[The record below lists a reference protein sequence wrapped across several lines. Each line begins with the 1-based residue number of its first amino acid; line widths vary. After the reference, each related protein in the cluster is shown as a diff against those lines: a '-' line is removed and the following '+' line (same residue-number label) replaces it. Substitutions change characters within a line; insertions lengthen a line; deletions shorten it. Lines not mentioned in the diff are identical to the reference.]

1 MNDVKDELKKINDA
15 KIKKIVGACL
25 KRRREASGYTQ
36 DEISE
41 MLGINKA
48 SYARYE
54 QGTSEPSITRLAQI
68 ADIFQCGLD
77 QLVIDTSVRV
87 EEQTK
92 RIALALE
99 NVSIYDRESIIQIV
113 EQACKIARNK
123 SKARKLPD
131 HLR

>member
-1 MNDVKDELKKINDA
+1 MNEALQKIQDE
-15 KIKKIVGACL
+15 KIKKMVGACI

-36 DEISE
+36 EEVADK
-41 MLGINKA
+41 LNLNTA

-54 QGTSEPSITRLAQI
+54 QGTAEPSITRLAQL
-68 ADIFQCGLD
+68 ADIFECGLD
-77 QLVIDTSVRV
+77 QLVIDTSLRV

-99 NVSIYDRESIIQIV
+99 NVSVYDRESIMQII
-113 EQACKIARNK
+113 EQVCKIAWNK
-123 SKARKLPD
+123 SRTRKLPD